1 VGVKSL
7 KDGDGEQGVAEV
19 MGGFPWPG
27 ESEGRLEIA
36 DTCPE

>member
-1 VGVKSL
+1 VGVRSL
-7 KDGDGEQGVAEV
+7 KDGDGDAEV
-19 MGGFPWPG
+19 MGGFPPG